1 MMFVFMQAIIKS
13 VIICA
18 IVASSAWA
26 LSFFVQSK
34 LPSWTVT
41 IAFWILMLVLA
52 LWIFH
57 W

>member
-1 MMFVFMQAIIKS
+1 MFVFMQAIFKS
-13 VIICA
+13 VIIFA
-18 IVASSAWA
+18 IVASSAWV

-34 LPSWTVT
+34 SPSWTVT
-41 IAFWILMLVLA
+41 IAFWILMLMVA

>member
-1 MMFVFMQAIIKS
+1 MFVFMQAIIKS
-13 VIICA
+13 VIIFA
-18 IVASSAWA
+18 IVASSAWV

-34 LPSWTVT
+34 PPSWTVT
-41 IAFWILMLVLA
+41 IAFWIFMLMLA